1 MSKKTVL
8 IIEDD
13 PALLRGLKDNFQS
26 CGYVV
31 DIAIDGELGVEMALS
46 IKPNLII
53 LDIMLPKL
61 NGYEVCELIRRA
73 ELEMPIIMLTAK
85 GEEKDIVRGLN
96 LGADDYV
103 TKPFSIEE
111 LLARAQAFLRRDS
124 QGHAKAYRFGEFEL
138 DINSHR
144 LMRDGLE
151 ISLTPKE
158 YDLLELFLS
167 RNGRALTRDE
177 IMNVVWGMNVFVTP
191 RSVDRCVTTLRK
203 KIEPD
208 PTRPTHVKTILDVG
222 YRFEFSE

>member
-85 GEEKDIVRGLN
+85 GEEKDIIRGLN
-96 LGADDYV
+96 LGADDYL
-103 TKPFSIEE
+103 TKPYKNDE
-111 LLARAQAFLRRDS
+111 LVAKIKKLLGS
-124 QGHAKAYRFGEFEL
+124 QNGSSG
-138 DINSHR
+138 NS
-144 LMRDGLE
+144 LPT
-151 ISLTPKE
+151 TP
-158 YDLLELFLS
+158 S
-167 RNGRALTRDE
+167 SPA
-177 IMNVVWGMNVFVTP
+177 
-191 RSVDRCVTTLRK
+191 
-203 KIEPD
+203 
-208 PTRPTHVKTILDVG
+208 
-222 YRFEFSE
+222 